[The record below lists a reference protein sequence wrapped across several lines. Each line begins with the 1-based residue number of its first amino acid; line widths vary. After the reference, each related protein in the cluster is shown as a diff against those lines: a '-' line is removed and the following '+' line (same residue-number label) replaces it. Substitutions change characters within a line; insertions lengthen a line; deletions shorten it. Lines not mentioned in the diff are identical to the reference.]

1 MKVIVAVNRN
11 WAIGKGGKLL
21 YSLPEDLKF
30 FKETTLN
37 KIVVMGRKTLQSL
50 PNQQPLKDRHN
61 IVVSRNNIANDDVT
75 VVHSISELLDL
86 DIDFDNVFV
95 IGGASIY
102 EELLPYCDTV
112 YLTMVYDDAD
122 GDVYFPNISTMPN
135 WVITSNSD
143 LKSEKGYT
151 YRFRTYT
158 NTNVKQWST
167 THNER

>member
-1 MKVIVAVNRN
+1 MKLIVAVNRN

-50 PNQQPLKDRHN
+50 PHQQPLKDRHN
-61 IVVSRNNIANDDVT
+61 IIVSRNNIVNNDVT

-102 EELLPYCDTV
+102 EKLLPYCNTV
-112 YLTMVYDDAD
+112 YLTMVYDDTD
-122 GDVYFPNISTMPN
+122 GDVYFPNISNMPN
-135 WVITSNSD
+135 WVITSNSE
-143 LKSEKGYT
+143 LKSDKGYT

-158 NTNVKQWST
+158 NTNVKQRSI
-167 THNER
+167 THHER